1 MKQIK
6 VFAVVATFLLI
17 GYQAE
22 AQKIFG
28 TRNGRITFESPTD
41 GDVKAVNN
49 EVTSRI
55 ADNGQLTFSL
65 LMKGFKFKLAE
76 MQEHFN
82 DQYAESTKFPRA
94 DFKGNIANLKEV
106 NFTKDGTYKVSVKG
120 DLTMHGVTKNVTV
133 NGVLEIKGGKP
144 MARGSFVITLK
155 DFKIDASSVSEK
167 VNVEVSCQYQ

>member
-1 MKQIK
+1 MKLMKVIAILFLL
-6 VFAVVATFLLI
+6 VFA
-17 GYQAE
+17 GNEAE
-22 AQKIFG
+22 AQKVFG

-49 EVTSRI
+49 EVTSRV

-94 DFKGNIANLKEV
+94 DFKGTISNLKDV
-106 NFTKDGTYKVSVKG
+106 NFAKDGSYKVSVKG

-133 NGVLEIKGGKP
+133 NGVIEIKAGKP
-144 MARGSFVITLK
+144 NARGSFTINLK
-155 DFKIDASSVSEK
+155 DFKIDASSVTEK
-167 VNVEVSCQYQ
+167 VEVEVSCQYQ

>member
-6 VFAVVATFLLI
+6 VLAIIVTFLFI
-17 GYQAE
+17 GQQAE

-106 NFTKDGTYKVSVKG
+106 NFSKDGSYKVSVKG

-133 NGVLEIKGGKP
+133 NGILEIKGGKP
-144 MARGSFVITLK
+144 AARGSFVINLK
-155 DFKIDASSVSEK
+155 DFKIDASSVTEK
-167 VNVEVSCQYQ
+167 VDVEVSCQYQ